1 MAHWGLH
8 VLVAFLVFLIVVV
21 LVDQQ
26 PRLREILFALLK
38 MALFFLF
45 CFSLYMFGM
54 PLLSKAFAGFGA
66 DAMAPRAKNAESNAK
81 LWDLSIE
88 FCKENGVESCE
99 AYNL

>member
-1 MAHWGLH
+1 
-8 VLVAFLVFLIVVV
+8 
-21 LVDQQ
+21 
-26 PRLREILFALLK
+26 
-38 MALFFLF
+38 
-45 CFSLYMFGM
+45 MFGM

-88 FCKENGVESCE
+88 FCKENGVKSCE